1 MHGELVIVMI
11 VLAAIGAVAVLL
23 VLVDLTDFMLVRAG
37 KRSIFRK
44 RPSRELLGVTLSTEG
59 KDGPA
64 RHPQDLTG

>member
-1 MHGELVIVMI
+1 MPGELVMVMI
-11 VLAAIGAVAVLL
+11 VLAAIGGLAGLL
-23 VLVDLTDFMLVRAG
+23 VLVDLTDFLLVRAG

-44 RPSRELLGVTLSTEG
+44 GPGRELLGVTLSTEG

>member
-1 MHGELVIVMI
+1 MIMI
-11 VLAAIGAVAVLL
+11 VLAAVGGLAALL
-23 VLVDLTDFMLVRAG
+23 VLVDVTDLLLVRAG

-44 RPSRELLGVTLSTEG
+44 RPSRELTGLRFGTEG